1 MKPWR
6 LGLVVGV
13 LLLAA
18 LPPSVGTA
26 ASGAQ
31 VAHVQEAT
39 YADGGTDLI
48 TFKDGSTRSFH
59 ALFVVPRSGAVA
71 SGGATGA
78 DLTKPWAAF
87 HVMSYGG
94 ETGDGVACSLFTNVD
109 RWSDL
114 VDGPPVAGPLGP
126 ERTVGGLQFTVSC
139 PNDRFYT
146 SYVVTYDTA
155 ILGGRPSTVGQ
166 MRKPE
171 PTYET
176 WSAKAPVG
184 ANGVLQANV
193 ETYQGATM
201 TVCGLRHDNQQ
212 ECLKPMV
219 GGAQIYPRVT
229 NLGAT
234 AYAL

>member
-1 MKPWR
+1 M
-6 LGLVVGV
+6 GLLVGV
-13 LLLAA
+13 LVAGA
-18 LPPSVGTA
+18 FLPSPSIA
-26 ASGAQ
+26 ASNAQ
-31 VAHVQEAT
+31 VAQVQEAT
-39 YADGGTDLI
+39 YADGTTDLV
-48 TFKDGSTRSFH
+48 TFKDGSSRIFH

-71 SGGATGA
+71 NGVATGT

-94 ETGDGVACSLFTNVD
+94 DAGNGVACSLFTNVD

-114 VDGPPVAGPLGP
+114 VDGPAVAGPLGP

-139 PNDRFYT
+139 PDDQFFK

-155 ILGGRPSTVGQ
+155 VLGGRPSTVAQ

-193 ETYQGATM
+193 ETYQSATM
-201 TVCGLRHDNQQ
+201 TVCGLRHDNQR
-212 ECLKPMV
+212 ECLQPMV
-219 GGAQIYPRVT
+219 GGAQIYPRVS